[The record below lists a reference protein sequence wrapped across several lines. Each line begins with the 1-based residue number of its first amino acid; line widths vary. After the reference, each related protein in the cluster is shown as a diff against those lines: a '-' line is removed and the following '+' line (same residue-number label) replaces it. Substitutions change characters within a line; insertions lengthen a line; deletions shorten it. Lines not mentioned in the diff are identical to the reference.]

1 MDLETSSVLI
11 FLGIIAILVYLD
23 RKNIEFNYGLMIRRT
38 KRGKKAIYE
47 FGKKHRKKLLILG
60 NVGVIICIV
69 ASVFGLFMLVRSS
82 YNILSKPE
90 EAEPEIKLVL
100 PSVKE
105 IDLPEFVLGVPFWY
119 WIIGIFTVLFAHEPM
134 HALLARAEKIRIKS
148 FGLLLLF
155 VLPGAFVDPDEKQIK
170 KLSILKKL
178 RIYAAGSF
186 GNLIVAGIFLLLI
199 VSYNFMI
206 DSLMVMEGVIFE
218 KTIENTGAEEVG
230 LIGTIIGINDKEVK
244 SMNDFIDV
252 LENVNPGDVI
262 EVKTTQDNFQIKT
275 TPHPDDPERPFI
287 GISKARS
294 LFIYKGLL
302 GGWGAVPEK
311 TLYVLSW
318 ILGLFGWIFALN
330 VGIGVFNLFPIKP
343 LDGGLMFEE
352 IIKHFYKDKKV
363 RYLVIG
369 VSLITLGLVLI
380 NLFGPSIIAWIG

>member
-1 MDLETSSVLI
+1 MNLETSSVLI

-60 NVGVIICIV
+60 NVGVVICIV

-186 GNLIVAGIFLLLI
+186 GNLIFAGIFLLLI

-206 DSLMVMEGVIFE
+206 DSLMVTEGVIFE
-218 KTIENTGAEEVG
+218 KTIENTGAEEVE
-230 LIGTIIGINDKEVK
+230 LVGTIIGINNKEVR
-244 SMNDFIDV
+244 SMTDFVDV
-252 LENVNPGDVI
+252 LEDVKPGDVI
-262 EVKTTQDNFQIKT
+262 EVKTTQGNFQIKT

-287 GISKARS
+287 GVSNARS
-294 LFIYKGLL
+294 LFVYKGLL
-302 GGWGAVPEK
+302 EGWGLVSER

-352 IIKHFYKDKKV
+352 IVKHFYKDKKV